1 MFLLP
6 SGALENHLPSYT
18 DSVFQAPDRA
28 KAITFETERDFLLS
42 LTDQTAIEARYAS
55 LIPIL
60 DQASGSCTVDLR
72 KHLSYT
78 ISEFIGNVQRGYE
91 RGEIVCPNSLKQ
103 HASVDWK
110 TFERILD
117 IVSFISANEGF
128 ECHMKLNILVDPKET
143 QFNFTDTTVH
153 AKFTLT
159 E

>member
-6 SGALENHLPSYT
+6 KGALENHVPSYA
-18 DSVFQAPDRA
+18 DSVFQVTDRA
-28 KAITFETERDFLLS
+28 KVATFETERDFLLS
-42 LTDQTAIEARYAS
+42 SADQTGIEARYAS

-78 ISEFIGNVQRGYE
+78 IREFIGNVQRAFE
-91 RGEIVCPNSLKQ
+91 REEIDSPDSLKQ

-110 TFERILD
+110 TFERIFD
-117 IVSFISANEGF
+117 IVSFIPAKEGF
-128 ECHMKLNILVDPKET
+128 ECRMTLHALVDPNET
-143 QFNFTDTTVH
+143 LFTFADTTVH
-153 AKFTLT
+153 AKFTLP